1 MIGNNK
7 KGFTL
12 IETVIVLGIFSI
24 ATTYAI
30 SIFIQSN
37 TVQKRTANIQ
47 RSTSDARYVLEVMAR
62 EFRMGTVDYDYY
74 DGGSIPVPVDT
85 LALRDENNSP
95 VIFKKMNSSGREAIQ
110 VCYDS
115 EECVSGQWLDITPST
130 VKVDRLAFYISPN
143 EDPFTWQVG
152 IGFGNNNQPRVT
164 IILETKSNI
173 EDSAKLHESHF
184 QTTVSSRKYE
194 R

>member
-110 VCYDS
+110 VCY
-115 EECVSGQWLDITPST
+115 E
-130 VKVDRLAFYISPN
+130 FN
-143 EDPFTWQVG
+143 E
-152 IGFGNNNQPRVT
+152 
-164 IILETKSNI
+164 ETKKRELEGIISALKEFDLKSGIVLTYNQ
-173 EDSAKLHESHF
+173 EDRFLIQNKEIIVLPVWKWLLE
-184 QTTVSSRKYE
+184 K
-194 R
+194 